1 MVLLFNFLWFFA
13 SILVLIIS
21 GYYLVKSMKKLC
33 GYLKI
38 SEFLSGFIIL
48 AIGTSIPELFV
59 GISSA
64 LNKSTSISLGNVI
77 GANIADITFVIGI
90 PILLVRGFKI
100 KSRET
105 VKDSFIMVI
114 IASLPLTLMIIGNQL
129 SKIDGIILITVFFS
143 YIYYLWMQRGVF
155 TRHYE
160 ENKFK
165 RYLII
170 VYTLLF
176 LITIFFVIKSADYAV
191 KYAISISEELDLP
204 KILIGL
210 FLVAIGTTIPELI
223 VGINTIIRGLIVGIN
238 TIIRGY
244 SEMGIGNVIGSVV
257 VNSTL
262 ILGVTSLIYPITA
275 NFLLFITS
283 GIYMLIVCFIFATFI
298 ASGNRLDWREGV
310 SLVLLYI
317 FFVIFEF
324 YIELFAGA

>member
-100 KSRET
+100 KSKET

-223 VGINTIIRGLIVGIN
+223 VGINTIIRG
-238 TIIRGY
+238 Y

>member
-1 MVLLFNFLWFFA
+1 MVLLLNFLWFFIA
-13 SILVLIIS
+13 ILVLIIA
-21 GYYLVKSMKKLC
+21 GYYLVSSIKKLC
-33 GYLKI
+33 GYLRI

-64 LNKSTSISLGNVI
+64 INKSTSISLGNVI
-77 GANIADITFVIGI
+77 GANIANVTFVIGI
-90 PILLVRGFKI
+90 PILLANGLKI

-105 VKDSFIMVI
+105 IKDSFIMVI
-114 IASLPLTLMIIGNQL
+114 IAGLPLTLMIIGSQL
-129 SKIDGIILITVFFS
+129 SKIDGIILISVFFS
-143 YIYYLWMQRGVF
+143 YVYYLWTKSGAFSRQ
-155 TRHYE
+155 YE

-165 RYLII
+165 RYFII

-176 LITIFFVIKSADYAV
+176 LITLFFVIKSADFAV
-191 KYAISISEELDLP
+191 KYAILISEELDLP

-210 FLVAIGTTIPELI
+210 FLVAIGTTLPELI
-223 VGINTIIRGLIVGIN
+223 VGINTITRGF
-238 TIIRGY
+238 
-244 SEMGIGNVIGSVV
+244 SEMGLGNIIGSVV
-257 VNSTL
+257 ANSTL

-283 GIYMLIVCFIFATFI
+283 GIYMLIVCFIFATFM

-324 YIELFAGA
+324 YIELLA